1 MKKIITKLNV
11 AIIAAMVSV
20 PAMAAPSTNGLCQLI
35 QQMQGVF
42 NILRTLAFVG
52 AAFVIAAWAWGYIS
66 KGEVKMDDLQKKGTG
81 MLVGF
86 VLLFGLGVVLSFFMS
101 QGGQGVLGC
110 AITGW

>member
-52 AAFVIAAWAWGYIS
+52 AAFVIAGWAWGYIS
-66 KGEVKMDDLQKKGTG
+66 KGEVKMDDLQKR
-81 MLVGF
+81 VPVCWW
-86 VLLFGLGVVLSFFMS
+86 VLFCCS
-101 QGGQGVLGC
+101 
-110 AITGW
+110 A